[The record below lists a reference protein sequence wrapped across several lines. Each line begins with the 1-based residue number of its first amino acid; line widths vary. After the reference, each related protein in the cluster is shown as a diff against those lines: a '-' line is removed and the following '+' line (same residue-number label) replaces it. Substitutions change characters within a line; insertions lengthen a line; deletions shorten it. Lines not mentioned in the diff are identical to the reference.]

1 VIELDIGPASAHR
14 IRFRLSPLDE
24 LLQAMQVVLG
34 LRAHPV
40 RDVPALAG
48 TAAVAASLEELVAVV
63 SDPSYLCEF
72 LSPPPEHGEV
82 TAAEQL
88 EQVRRADPDRVA
100 LELGLSAHAAH
111 LAANPAGARDTL
123 ADQLEYAWHEVFA
136 PVWPQVRQIL
146 VADVAHRSEQL
157 AAHGLAVMLAD
168 LGPRIRVVGEPHEP
182 VLAIRSSAR
191 LRAHLDARGLVLMP
205 SVFIWPHVGVVTPG
219 PWQPGVLYPARGS
232 AALWAS
238 APSSDTT
245 HEALARLLGRTRAR
259 VLAAVAT
266 PATTSEVAATL
277 GLAPSTVSE
286 HLTVLREAGLLRSAR
301 RRHGVV
307 HEHSDLGAGLLDGR
321 LDGLGTRRA
330 LPDST

>member
-1 VIELDIGPASAHR
+1 VIELAIGPASAHR

-34 LRAHPV
+34 LRTHPA
-40 RDVPALAG
+40 RDIPGLAG
-48 TAAVAASLEELVAVV
+48 AAAAASAASLDALVAVV

-88 EQVRRADPDRVA
+88 EQVRRTDPDRVA
-100 LELGLSAHAAH
+100 HELALSAHAAH
-111 LAANPAGARDTL
+111 LAADPVVARDTL
-123 ADQLEYAWHEVFA
+123 ADQLEYAWHELFA
-136 PVWPQVRQIL
+136 PVWPQVRQTL
-146 VADVAHRSEQL
+146 AADVAHRSEQL
-157 AAHGLAVMLAD
+157 AAGGLAAVLGD
-168 LGPRIRVVGEPHEP
+168 LGPRVRVVGEPDGP

-191 LRAHLDARGLVLMP
+191 LRARLDARGLVLMP

-238 APSSDTT
+238 APVAGVAE
-245 HEALARLLGRTRAR
+245 EALARLLGRTRSR

-266 PATTSEVAATL
+266 PATTSEVATTL
-277 GLAPSTVSE
+277 GLAASTASE
-286 HLTVLREAGLLRSAR
+286 HLTVLREAGLLRAAR

-307 HEHSDLGAGLLDGR
+307 HEHTDLGAALLRGR
-321 LDGLGTRRA
+321 GT
-330 LPDST
+330 